1 MDKADKEEVTE
12 ETPLGRTSDNQT
24 EPSVLPPQ
32 SYYPPQYY
40 PSYPAGNPQG
50 NGNNSGYQS
59 YPNASSS
66 PPYPQPYPYPNAAS
80 YPPYPQPQQYPPQAN
95 SQADYNHEDLQRKRS
110 KQLYCPNC
118 RRYGWTRITLKTGL
132 INHICCGYL
141 CIIGCWLCCWIPYC
155 CDECKDAE
163 HFCEYCNT
171 LLKNEHPV

>member
-1 MDKADKEEVTE
+1 MDKADKEDVTE

-24 EPSVLPPQ
+24 EPAVLPPQ

-50 NGNNSGYQS
+50 YGNNSNYQA
-59 YPNASSS
+59 YPNTS
-66 PPYPQPYPYPNAAS
+66 S
-80 YPPYPQPQQYPPQAN
+80 YPPYQQPYPPPYPPQPN
-95 SQADYNHEDLQRKRS
+95 SQVDYNHEDLIRKRS
-110 KQLYCPNC
+110 KQLYCPTC

-141 CIIGCWLCCWIPYC
+141 FIIGCWLCCWIPYC

-171 LLKNEHPV
+171 LLKSEHPV